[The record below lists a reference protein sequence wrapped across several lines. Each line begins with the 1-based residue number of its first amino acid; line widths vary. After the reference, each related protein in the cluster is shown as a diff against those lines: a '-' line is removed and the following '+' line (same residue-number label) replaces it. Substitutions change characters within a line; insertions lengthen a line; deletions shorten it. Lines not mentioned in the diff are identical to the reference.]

1 MMETRPDFPESH
13 CASVLCDVPAHQAFA
28 FLADGLQL
36 GQWALGSWQ
45 PEPVGNGVVRGR
57 SLFDDQPTWV
67 RPVADPARLTIEYH
81 VGAAPDQ
88 LRPRIRAMVE
98 PGEAIGR
105 GAHCC
110 RVSLH
115 AERTP
120 EMDDARWQRLVRC
133 HEVEVLLIQARLSLE
148 AGQ

>member
-1 MMETRPDFPESH
+1 MMCMTSSPTPLH
-13 CASVLCDVPAHQAFA
+13 CASVICNVPAHHAFA
-28 FLADGLQL
+28 FLCDGLKL

-45 PEPVGNGVVRGR
+45 AEPVGNGVVRGR

-67 RPVADPARLTIEYH
+67 RAVANPARWTIEYH

-88 LRPRIRAMVE
+88 LRPRIRAVVE
-98 PGEAIGR
+98 PGEAIGH
-105 GAHCC
+105 GANSC
-110 RVSLH
+110 RVSLY

-120 EMDDARWQRLVRC
+120 EMDDARWQRLVCC

-148 AGQ
+148 TAE